1 MSESLDNK
9 IGKEIRRWRTFPR
22 RGGVCRYL
30 YACACRVHYGGY
42 VESR

>member
-9 IGKEIRRWRTFPR
+9 IGKEIRRWRTFRR
-22 RGGVCRYL
+22 RGGCRYL